1 MDKMNLIILAFLAA
15 AIGLVLFLSNP
26 RSLKKYDY
34 LQTPRITTLPRQK
47 MIIVE
52 AQGDPAIISEKSI
65 SLLFKTFFSFK
76 HAVKGLKYTPPRAR
90 WPKPFDTPREEWIG
104 IFGLAVPEA
113 VVSLPES
120 IQKKDPSVK
129 LAYWEYGDVAE
140 ILHIGAYSKASTTR
154 ARLHKF
160 IKTRGYQPIGAPE
173 EEYIKG
179 PGRFFKSYTKK
190 HRTILR
196 QRIEKS
202 EVSP

>member
-1 MDKMNLIILAFLAA
+1 MNKMNFIILAFLVA
-15 AIGLVLFLSNP
+15 AIGLVLFLSHP

-34 LQTPRITTLPRQK
+34 LKNPRITTLPRQK

-90 WPKPFDTPREEWIG
+90 WPKPFDAPQEEWIG

-113 VVSLPES
+113 VASLPES
-120 IQKKDPSVK
+120 IQKKHPSIK
-129 LAYWEYGDVAE
+129 LAYWEYGEVAE
-140 ILHIGAYSKASTTR
+140 ILHIGAYSEASATR
-154 ARLHKF
+154 ARLHEF

-173 EEYIKG
+173 EIYIKG
-179 PGRFFKSYTKK
+179 PGKFFKSYTKK
-190 HRTILR
+190 LRTILR
-196 QRIEKS
+196 QRIEKN